1 MALELIGALWGA
13 DPPPAR
19 CGTGATRVEESIYL
33 SRRGAGRRALAAET
47 LPAARADIGEIAI
60 LDGSGGVVGLTN
72 PFDLE
77 GRGLEFTP
85 AGGGYRIAP
94 QTASLEAGDGIR
106 LPLGDDDTRPVT
118 LPFEFPFYGAR
129 YRVVHVNSDGNL
141 TFGAGDGETAGRTLG
156 RLAAG
161 LPRIAG
167 FYRDLDPSRAGTVTA
182 ALSADRATI
191 SWTGV
196 PDYRSSGIGPLQ
208 TFQIRLHADGRIAF
222 AYQTA
227 RTDEAVVGVGPGGGR
242 SLDVV
247 RLADSGSGIY
257 PGAVAEGFRIFPT
270 IDVVRASQRFY
281 ETHGDSYDY
290 LIFFNTLGISADG
303 AVAFQLPVRV
313 AGAGYGLTPVD
324 FGVEFGSRRRLQ
336 SVLNLGPLSQYP
348 LDPYARVPSR
358 FTTGDTT
365 MSVLAHEMGHQYL
378 AYASV
383 RDGSA
388 RPMLGRDAAHWSF
401 LFNSE
406 ASVMEGNRIADRGPG
421 VSPRFE
427 TVATVEGFAPLDQY
441 LMGWRA
447 ADEVPPSFY
456 VTGSGLPNPS
466 TAPLVGQRFDGERRD
481 VRVSEVVA
489 AAGVR
494 SPGED
499 IAQRRYRVAFV
510 LVTGT
515 DGPTTAQWGQLDAY
529 RRELP
534 GYFERISGGRAAVET
549 ETKLALHLSLAPGA
563 ELVAG
568 AYGVAT
574 VELDEALPF
583 PLRVALWADNAN
595 VALPREIEIAAGRTR
610 AEFYFYGWRAGLDT
624 VRATPGNRDF
634 ETAVA
639 RVRVR

>member
-1 MALELIGALWGA
+1 
-13 DPPPAR
+13 
-19 CGTGATRVEESIYL
+19 
-33 SRRGAGRRALAAET
+33 
-47 LPAARADIGEIAI
+47 
-60 LDGSGGVVGLTN
+60 
-72 PFDLE
+72 LE

-85 AGGGYRIAP
+85 VSGGYRIAS
-94 QTASLEAGDGIR
+94 QTAALEPAEGTR
-106 LPLGDDDTRPVT
+106 LPLGDDDTRPVA
-118 LPFEFPFYGAR
+118 LPFEFPFYRAR

-156 RLAAG
+156 RLVAG

-167 FYRDLDPSRAGTVTA
+167 FYRDLDPSRAGSVTV
-182 ALSADRATI
+182 ALSEDRAVFR
-191 SWTGV
+191 WTGV

-208 TFQIRLHADGRIAF
+208 TFQIRLHSDGRIAF
-222 AYQTA
+222 EYQTT
-227 RTDEAVVGVGPGGGR
+227 RTDEVVVGIGPGGGGPV
-242 SLDVV
+242 DVV
-247 RLADSGSGIY
+247 RLAEPGTAVY
-257 PGAVAEGFRIFPT
+257 PGAVAEGFRIFAT
-270 IDVVRASQRFY
+270 VDVVRASQRFY

-313 AGAGYGLTPVD
+313 AGAGYGLAPLDYGT
-324 FGVEFGSRRRLQ
+324 EFGSRRRLQ

-365 MSVLAHEMGHQYL
+365 MSVIAHEMGHQYL
-378 AYASV
+378 AYTSV
-383 RDGSA
+383 REGA
-388 RPMLGRDAAHWSF
+388 ALPMLGRDGAHWSF

-406 ASVMEGNRIADRGPG
+406 ASVLEGNRIADRGPG

-447 ADEVPPSFY
+447 AGDVPATFY
-456 VTGSGLPNPS
+456 VTGTGLPNPS

-481 VRVSEVVA
+481 VRIGDVMA
-489 AAGVR
+489 AAGIR
-494 SPGED
+494 SPDDG
-499 IAQRRYRVAFV
+499 IAQRSYRVAFV
-510 LVTGT
+510 LVTGEG
-515 DGPTTAQWGQLDAY
+515 GPTTAQWQQLDAY

-534 GYFERISGGRAAVET
+534 AYFDRISGGRASVET
-549 ETKLALHLSLAPGA
+549 EPKLAVHLSLAPGA
-563 ELVAG
+563 EVALG
-568 AYGVAT
+568 QYGRAEI
-574 VELDEALPF
+574 ELDEALPF
-583 PLRVALWADNAN
+583 PLRIALWADAAN

-610 AEFYFYGWRAGLDT
+610 AEFYYYGWRAGLDT

-634 ETAVA
+634 ETAIA